1 MVIYGQ
7 IHGNLKFIDEQIS
20 SFDKPKIELIQQ
32 VATGKQKAAA
42 EGSDVFEHLKNLV
55 LNRN

>member
-32 VATGKQKAAA
+32 IAAGKQKAAT
-42 EGSDVFEHLKNLV
+42 EGPEVFGHLKNLV